1 MPNKSVAAR
10 LGDRLPDAGA
20 VFDDLL
26 ARGTF
31 APCPCGANA
40 LIVFTA
46 LPATHEFFRTDEG
59 RGEDGDGVERPWV
72 NANSS
77 FLDLQSLYGSNAART
92 RALRDGARLRDGVLG
107 DENRLAALPTV
118 AAILGLFRAEHNA
131 IVDALRRNDPAAF
144 ADDDACFEQA
154 RAIVLAVFILV
165 VLYEYVGG
173 INGSPRWSLE
183 RFLLNARP
191 YAEDPVPMHGSV
203 EFKLLYQFHASIPE
217 RWAPRDATDGAEAL
231 LRDAIAT
238 PAGAFGARNTPRFL
252 RAAEVKAIEWGRRV
266 GACSYND
273 LREKIGLPR
282 RTAWAQLS
290 SDPDV
295 RAALERHYPGGV
307 DDLELYVGVTVEEY
321 DAQLVSHRGWSIPQ
335 TLYYAIRNDAV
346 SSGLGDRFHT
356 RGLDAAHLTE
366 WGYDRALT
374 SGRLAVL
381 VNRHTK
387 LDLPPHADIFRAPA
401 RGDGG
406 ARGRRRREGRPG
418 GGLKGTTRSRTNN
431 LGAHARPPPGDLERD
446 GARGPAGRFA
456 GERGR
461 EERVEFADIPQRE
474 VRVGVVLAPDAEDR
488 HERVAVRAEEDAAPG
503 REYED
508 GLAVGADEARRHLGD
523 VARRRIHYVDP
534 GGPRP
539 LAERERRRRRDAV
552 PFSRRV
558 EGDLGDAGREGD
570 DDAKVSVAAREI
582 GADRRAVVVG
592 DDDAQGEDGPGRRR
606 RPERKGRELLLDE
619 GAGLGVAAVV
629 LERREAVTARVDAS
643 VRERL
648 C

>member
-1 MPNKSVAAR
+1 MFSYAATSLGRDGLAEDNPSHWPPNTSRLRPDACLPVCCTLPAGCTLLGFACLSKAPCLANPCCITSPMHAVGSFSRLCTPCCSLHPLVEQYTAGLDRPATAFLSDDGSYGHVARGDYEALLRDRGDWPEAAGLRRRADGSGMHPRHPYLGQAGRPYAVAVPNKSVAAR
-10 LGDRLPDAGA
+10 LGGRLPDAGA
-20 VFDDLL
+20 VFDDLF

-46 LPATHEFFRTDEG
+46 LLATHEFFRTDEG

-92 RALRDGARLRDGVLG
+92 RALRDGARLRDGALG

-154 RAIVLAVFILV
+154 RAIVLAIFILV
-165 VLYEYVGG
+165 VLYDYVGG

-387 LDLPPHADIFRAPA
+387 LNLPPHADIFRAPA
-401 RGDGG
+401 GAPGAGGG
-406 ARGRRRREGRPG
+406 ARV
-418 GGLKGTTRSRTNN
+418 
-431 LGAHARPPPGDLERD
+431 A
-446 GARGPAGRFA
+446 PA
-456 GERGR
+456 
-461 EERVEFADIPQRE
+461 
-474 VRVGVVLAPDAEDR
+474 
-488 HERVAVRAEEDAAPG
+488 AA
-503 REYED
+503 
-508 GLAVGADEARRHLGD
+508 
-523 VARRRIHYVDP
+523 
-534 GGPRP
+534 
-539 LAERERRRRRDAV
+539 
-552 PFSRRV
+552 
-558 EGDLGDAGREGD
+558 
-570 DDAKVSVAAREI
+570 
-582 GADRRAVVVG
+582 
-592 DDDAQGEDGPGRRR
+592 
-606 RPERKGRELLLDE
+606 
-619 GAGLGVAAVV
+619 
-629 LERREAVTARVDAS
+629 
-643 VRERL
+643 
-648 C
+648 